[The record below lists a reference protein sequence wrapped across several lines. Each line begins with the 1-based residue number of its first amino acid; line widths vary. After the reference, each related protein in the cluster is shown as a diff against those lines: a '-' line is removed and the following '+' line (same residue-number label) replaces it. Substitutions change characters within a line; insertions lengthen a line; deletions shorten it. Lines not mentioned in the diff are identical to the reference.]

1 MLPLHSVILHDAHA
15 PGLHVQTK
23 CAVVFGTIS
32 VSISLAIVL

>member
-1 MLPLHSVILHDAHA
+1 MLPLQSVILHEVHA

-23 CAVVFGTIS
+23 VCDSIGKS